1 VNEDVILCFKRVLA
15 EITVRLVP
23 PSDVFVEEI
32 RSSVKSPMDKQPAK
46 EFNFPGEFC
55 LLD

>member
-32 RSSVKSPMDKQPAK
+32 RSSVKSPMDKQPK
-46 EFNFPGEFC
+46 NLTFPGSFVC
-55 LLD
+55 